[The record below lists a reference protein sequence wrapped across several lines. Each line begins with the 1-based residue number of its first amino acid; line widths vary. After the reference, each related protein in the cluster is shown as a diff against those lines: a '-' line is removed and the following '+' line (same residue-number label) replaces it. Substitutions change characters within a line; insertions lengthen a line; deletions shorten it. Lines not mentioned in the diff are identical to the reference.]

1 MTLSKGSKVV
11 ISHLPGED
19 DESKTI
25 TAALEEDLVLGLSSD
40 FSELIED
47 NENKTLTVLGGA
59 LKTV

>member
-25 TAALEEDLVLGLSSD
+25 TAALEEDLVLGLSSN
-40 FSELIED
+40 FSDAAKDIAEQVS
-47 NENKTLTVLGGA
+47 TL
-59 LKTV
+59 LKLPLP